1 MIGATVSHFKVVEKS
16 RDREIQIS
24 GHRFIVRRTPLGIQW
39 ADGKINK

>member
-24 GHRFIVRRTPLGIQW
+24 GHRLINAVDQW
-39 ADGKINK
+39 ENEQMNQLP